1 MSTTIESIEK
11 LQKQEN
17 DLLQELHKGS
27 GNPDSL
33 ITQINSLTDVR
44 MNLYKS
50 LENRYNDLKD
60 LGADKK
66 QNEQNNAMVNIIEDN
81 LSQSKRLE
89 DINSSK
95 GSKLRKIEINTYY
108 NQNTNLILKFYIQL

>member
-50 LENRYNDLKD
+50 LENR
-60 LGADKK
+60 
-66 QNEQNNAMVNIIEDN
+66 
-81 LSQSKRLE
+81 
-89 DINSSK
+89 
-95 GSKLRKIEINTYY
+95 
-108 NQNTNLILKFYIQL
+108 